1 MMENQTSKESR
12 QIVLVVDDGPENLA
26 VIGELLRP
34 NYSIQVANN
43 GERALQLAKGESR
56 PDLILLD
63 VMRPGMDGH
72 RVLQE
77 LKDTPRTAEIPVIF
91 LTARSNEE
99 DQLKGFELG
108 AVDYITKPIVPAV
121 MLARVHTHLELKQA
135 RDRLSNKN
143 AWLESEVSR
152 RMAENE
158 LIQTVSIRA
167 LAHLAEI
174 HDTETGNHINRTQG
188 YVRVLAL
195 WLRKHPRF
203 SDFLSPHN
211 IELLAKSAPLHDIGK
226 VGIPDEI
233 LLKRGKLTLPEWAVM
248 KTHAR
253 LGSDAIEMAEKDADQ
268 PVDFLNIAKQI
279 ARWHHEKWD
288 GSGYP
293 DGLKGDDI
301 PVAARLMAIA
311 DVFDA
316 LISRRVYKP
325 AMPFEEARDII
336 VAGRGRHFD
345 PDITDAFLAC
355 FADFVAIAERF
366 REESS

>member
-63 VMRPGMDGH
+63 VMMPGMDGH

-77 LKDTPRTAEIPVIF
+77 LKDTPHTAEIPVIF

-108 AVDYITKPIVPAV
+108 GMDYITKPIVPAV

-226 VGIPDEI
+226 AGIPDEI

-253 LGSDAIEMAEKDADQ
+253 LGSDAIEMAERDADQ

>member
-1 MMENQTSKESR
+1 M
-12 QIVLVVDDGPENLA
+12 
-26 VIGELLRP
+26 
-34 NYSIQVANN
+34 
-43 GERALQLAKGESR
+43 
-56 PDLILLD
+56 
-63 VMRPGMDGH
+63 
-72 RVLQE
+72 
-77 LKDTPRTAEIPVIF
+77 
-91 LTARSNEE
+91 
-99 DQLKGFELG
+99 
-108 AVDYITKPIVPAV
+108 
-121 MLARVHTHLELKQA
+121 
-135 RDRLSNKN
+135 
-143 AWLESEVSR
+143 
-152 RMAENE
+152 
-158 LIQTVSIRA
+158 
-167 LAHLAEI
+167 
-174 HDTETGNHINRTQG
+174 
-188 YVRVLAL
+188 AL

-253 LGSDAIEMAEKDADQ
+253 LGSDAIEMAERDADQ

>member
-63 VMRPGMDGH
+63 VMMPGMDGH

-253 LGSDAIEMAEKDADQ
+253 LGSDAIEMAERDADQ

-279 ARWHHEKWD
+279 ARWHHEK
-288 GSGYP
+288 
-293 DGLKGDDI
+293 
-301 PVAARLMAIA
+301 
-311 DVFDA
+311 
-316 LISRRVYKP
+316 
-325 AMPFEEARDII
+325 
-336 VAGRGRHFD
+336 
-345 PDITDAFLAC
+345 
-355 FADFVAIAERF
+355 
-366 REESS
+366 